1 MKKLLACIGLACA
14 VFATG
19 GVRAADGLTAELSH
33 AHVEITSHFTGK
45 KILVYGV
52 RSHSGV
58 VIVKLVSPPEEINLS
73 RKIRIGPF
81 WVDGAK
87 VSVRGAPAIAYL
99 LSSKPLDRA
108 LSPQQRAR
116 YGLTLADVLKGARAH
131 APPGA
136 LPHWRAELLA
146 LKRRA
151 GYYRLDGHAVNL
163 VNRHLFR
170 AVFDLP
176 ADVPIGRYRI
186 EVYLARGGR
195 VVAHDELRLAVLQ
208 PSFER
213 RLARTAHDRSWAFG
227 VGVTLLALASGLG
240 LSIGLRWFTRA

>member
-1 MKKLLACIGLACA
+1 MKKLLACIGFACA
-14 VFATG
+14 VFAAG
-19 GVRAADGLTAELSH
+19 GVYAADGLTVELSH

-52 RSHSGV
+52 RSHPGA
-58 VIVKLVSPPEEINLS
+58 VIVKLVSPPEEVNLS

-81 WVDGAK
+81 WVNGAK
-87 VSVRGAPAIAYL
+87 VAVHGAPAIAYL
-99 LSSKPLDRA
+99 LSSEPLDQA

-136 LPHWRAELLA
+136 LPNWRAALLT
-146 LKRRA
+146 LKRRT
-151 GYYRLDGHAVNL
+151 GHYRLDGHAVNL
-163 VNRHLFR
+163 ASRHLFR

-176 ADVPIGRYRI
+176 ADVPIGSYHI
-186 EVYLARGGR
+186 EVYLAHGGR
-195 VVAHDELRLAVLQ
+195 VVARDDLRLAVLQ

-213 RLARTAHDRSWAFG
+213 RLARAAHDRSWAFG
-227 VGVTLLALASGLG
+227 TGVTLLALAFGLS